1 MRPVQGPENDTKHF
15 IPTKEQGEMRPC
27 ESKSPKSL
35 GFSGLKKAAE
45 RVRIFIR
52 GKMKSKTKAVPFV
65 LFLSVFIMAISFG
78 GQKAEWKG
86 TIEKIDGIT
95 VIKNRKEPM
104 YSEDVFSVEEELYIG
119 DTEGKGNYVF
129 NHLSYLAVDNEENI
143 YAMDQGETHVKV
155 FDKNGTF
162 VRIIGKRG
170 EGPGELL
177 QPNEIF
183 ILDNNQLIIE
193 DYIRNLTYYSLEG
206 EYIKA
211 QSTTKIFPI
220 AILVNSQGKILAI
233 TNINE
238 PDKSGKEIGLYDE
251 NLNHLKNLISDPKPK
266 PNPQILKTFQP
277 KINWALL
284 KDDQIVISYKADYEL
299 QIFDAQGKL
308 TKKITKEHEPVRITE
323 EDKKQRVRRVS
334 EGRKLVVPKYFPAI
348 HSITTDDEGRIFVRT
363 YKKIGERKYYNDVF
377 DSEGRCIAK
386 VALKDRLKVW
396 KKNKLYTIEE
406 DEEGYQKIKRYK
418 VTWKY

>member
-1 MRPVQGPENDTKHF
+1 
-15 IPTKEQGEMRPC
+15 
-27 ESKSPKSL
+27 
-35 GFSGLKKAAE
+35 
-45 RVRIFIR
+45 
-52 GKMKSKTKAVPFV
+52 MKNKTKVASII
-65 LFLSVFIMAISFG
+65 LFITAFIMAISFG

-86 TIEKIDGIT
+86 KIVKIDGIT

-104 YSEDVFSVEEELYIG
+104 YSEDVFSVEEELSIG
-119 DTEGKGNYVF
+119 AVEGEGNYVF
-129 NHLSYLAVDNEENI
+129 HHLSYLAVNNEENI
-143 YAMDQGETHVKV
+143 YAMDQGEAHVKV

-162 VRIIGKRG
+162 LRIIGKRG

-193 DYIRNLTYYSLEG
+193 DYIRNLTYYSLKG

-211 QSTTKIFPI
+211 QSTTKIFPVG
-220 AILVNSQGKILAI
+220 ILVNSQGKILAA
-233 TNINE
+233 TNIKE

-251 NLNHLKNLISDPKPK
+251 NLNHLKTLISDPKPM
-266 PNPQILKTFQP
+266 PDPQIHKTFQP

-284 KDDQIVISYKADYEL
+284 KDDQIIISYKADYEL
-299 QIFDAQGKL
+299 QIFNAQGKL

>member
-1 MRPVQGPENDTKHF
+1 MKNKV
-15 IPTKEQGEMRPC
+15 
-27 ESKSPKSL
+27 
-35 GFSGLKKAAE
+35 KAAS
-45 RVRIFIR
+45 V
-52 GKMKSKTKAVPFV
+52 V
-65 LFLSVFIMAISFG
+65 LFLSVFILIISFG

-86 TIEKIDGIT
+86 EIEKIDGIT

-104 YSEDVFSVEEELYIG
+104 YSEDVFSVEEELSIR
-119 DTEGKGNYVF
+119 DAEGEGNYVF
-129 NHLSYLAVDNEENI
+129 SHLSYLAVDNEENI
-143 YAMDQGETHVKV
+143 YAMDQGEAHIKV
-155 FDKNGTF
+155 FDKNGSF
-162 VRIIGKRG
+162 LRIIGKRG

-220 AILVNSQGKILAI
+220 GILVNSQGKILAT

-238 PDKSGKEIGLYDE
+238 PDKSGKEISLYDE
-251 NLNHLKNLISDPKPK
+251 NLNHLKTLISDPKPM
-266 PNPQILKTFQP
+266 PDPQILKTFQP

-284 KDDQIVISYKADYEL
+284 KDDQIIISYKADYEL
-299 QIFDAQGKL
+299 YIFDAQGKL
-308 TKKITKEHEPVRITE
+308 TKKITKENEPVRITK
-323 EDKKQRVRRVS
+323 EDEKQIVKRVP
-334 EGRKLVVPKYFPAI
+334 EGRKLVVPNYFPAI
-348 HSITTDDEGRIFVRT
+348 HSITTDDEGRIFVRRYGKT
-363 YKKIGERKYYNDVF
+363 REGKYYNDVF

-386 VALKDRLKVW
+386 VALKDRLQVW